1 MESARRVSSPAK
13 FGAACG
19 TGMLA
24 MLAPANAALLRGGE
38 KLTVQAMPTVLLA
51 ARRGQPGFVLCAG
64 FMALCAVA
72 TLSSLL
78 PGRGKR

>member
-1 MESARRVSSPAK
+1 MAYRFFAMYSPRH
-13 FGAACG
+13 
-19 TGMLA
+19 M
-24 MLAPANAALLRGGE
+24 PS
-38 KLTVQAMPTVLLA
+38 VQAMPTVLLA